1 MEYRETAKLTETQHL
16 QPSSSTLTKEV
27 SVESEKGFLL
37 LTFINVRS
45 TQLICIAYLLKVLPL
60 NSSHSV
66 LNVYTVGNCCFPLPL
81 NSHHLKRMSP
91 SVLLFIFK
99 GLTWDMHPKVGFN
112 GLTAS
117 KVPCK
122 SVELTWI
129 CSSCLK
135 EQEECGCV
143 WERPV
148 GGTHSG
154 LAQTGAYSRDHS
166 ASVSSS
172 LLQRQGG
179 EFLWNHAITLNLTT
193 LSKHNW
199 TKLDRWERDRRK
211 RWSFTADTI

>member
-1 MEYRETAKLTETQHL
+1 
-16 QPSSSTLTKEV
+16 
-27 SVESEKGFLL
+27 
-37 LTFINVRS
+37 
-45 TQLICIAYLLKVLPL
+45 
-60 NSSHSV
+60 
-66 LNVYTVGNCCFPLPL
+66 
-81 NSHHLKRMSP
+81 
-91 SVLLFIFK
+91 
-99 GLTWDMHPKVGFN
+99 MHPKVGFN

-211 RWSFTADTI
+211 RWSFTADTIQDKNTLASVLWEHTLCRNSHWHIKSTLKKYLSEMNELIVHSLRWQHPAVGLHCGVYSHRWALLFNCLWICCPISEHINWGYY